1 MLKTL
6 FNWKSLA
13 LLSCYL
19 LMSYGIKAFA
29 ACPDY
34 MQHNMR
40 QLHSQNEVNLCQ
52 LLEQKTVLVVN
63 TASHCGFTPQFKG
76 LEQLH
81 QTYADKGLVVVGFA
95 SDDFFQEDKD
105 ESKAAD
111 ICYQNYGVTFTMLAP
126 TSVRGKDANP
136 VFKMLN
142 ETVGSPRWNFT
153 KYLID
158 KEGEVVSR
166 FGTRIEP
173 NDPKLLKTIESLL

>member
-1 MLKTL
+1 
-6 FNWKSLA
+6 
-13 LLSCYL
+13 
-19 LMSYGIKAFA
+19 MSYGIKAFA

>member
-6 FNWKSLA
+6 LSWKLLA

-19 LMSYGIKAFA
+19 LMTYGIKALA

-34 MQHNMR
+34 MKQSMR
-40 QLHSQNEVNLCQ
+40 QLHSQNEVNLCE
-52 LLEQKTVLVVN
+52 LVEQKPVLVVN

-81 QTYADKGLVVVGFA
+81 QQYGDKGLVIIGFA

-126 TSVRGKDANP
+126 TSVRGKNANP

-158 KEGEVVSR
+158 KDGEVVSR
-166 FGTRIEP
+166 FGTRVEP
-173 NDPKLLKTIESLL
+173 SDPKLLKTIESLL

>member
-6 FNWKSLA
+6 FNWKLIA

-19 LMSYGIKAFA
+19 LMIYGIKAVA

-34 MQHNMR
+34 MQQSMR
-40 QLHSQNEVNLCQ
+40 QLHSQNEVNLCE
-52 LLEQKTVLVVN
+52 LVEQKTVLVVN

-81 QTYADKGLVVVGFA
+81 QQYADKGLVIIGFA
-95 SDDFFQEDKD
+95 SDDFFQEDND

-126 TSVRGKDANP
+126 TSVRGKNANP

-158 KEGEVVSR
+158 KDGEVVSR
-166 FGTRIEP
+166 FGTRVEP